1 MSDRRKSTLNEKV
14 EWLLKHIELLV
25 GKEDVRKIALAM
37 KHDGLLAKSTY
48 WPDAKPGIAEAVKQA
63 RFRWYAEH
71 NGREIRH
78 PKVGNRRGK

>member
-25 GKEDVRKIALAM
+25 GKEDVGKIALAM

-71 NGREIRH
+71 NGREIRQYEG
-78 PKVGNRRGK
+78 GNRRGK